1 MIDKFEDFIKLNENV
16 SGWKELLE
24 TTNKKMLN
32 ALDVH
37 YQSVVKCIRNNF
49 DGVMTFDTN
58 GDYIT
63 PQYLDENDELWITKI
78 EVVHDE
84 LCITLEEGFKNSA
97 GSNEFI
103 ISSLDVLTIM
113 SITDFI
119 TEELSK

>member
-1 MIDKFEDFIKLNENV
+1 MIDKFEDFIKLNENF

-24 TTNKKMLN
+24 TTEKKMLN
-32 ALDVH
+32 ALDTH
-37 YQSVVKCIRNNF
+37 YESIVKCIKNNF

-58 GDYIT
+58 GDYCG
-63 PQYLDENDELWITKI
+63 PQYLDEGDELWITKI

-84 LCITLEEGFKNSA
+84 LCITLEEGFKNSG

-113 SITDFI
+113 SITK
-119 TEELSK
+119 ELIK